1 MKAIDTSGRFASWRL
16 LGWLVLLVGTA
27 GCTRDEDYFKVV
39 QEQQAAWREMI
50 DILKTV
56 KDTETMTD
64 AQKTLAQNA
73 DKYAAISRKASR
85 LPAPPPPAVRERL
98 QQDSFL
104 MEGML
109 AELKTE
115 TNRIRGLSGGEAFL
129 KKFESTKGLL
139 SAVER

>member
-1 MKAIDTSGRFASWRL
+1 MKAIDKSGLLAWQLFGWLAL
-16 LGWLVLLVGTA
+16 LGSTA
-27 GCTRDEDYFKVV
+27 GCTRDEDYFNVV
-39 QEQQAAWREMI
+39 REQQAAWREMI

-56 KDTETMTD
+56 KDAPTMAD
-64 AQKTLAQNA
+64 AQKSLTQNA

-85 LPAPPPPAVRERL
+85 LPTPPPPAVRERL

-104 MEGML
+104 MDGML
-109 AELKTE
+109 VELKTE
-115 TNRIRGLSGGEAFL
+115 TKRIGQLPGGQDFL